1 MIRSFTMASTPHT
14 RCRHGIGPSREA
26 SFSGAETWHRVSGW
40 SSPRRRAGSLQLS
53 GRFIVHG
60 FTLVEL
66 LVVIAIIGILVA
78 LLLPAIQAAREAAR
92 RSQCQS
98 SLHNVALA
106 VLNYESTRKILPK
119 GMTFDPSYAGGV
131 QTLDHYGP
139 NWVILI
145 LPYLEEQGL
154 YDSFAFEMPPTTSNT
169 KRINSAGAVPANVNR
184 TARGVSIPVL
194 LCPSDPNNRVMFS
207 HGTGI
212 LSDNWARGNYAANA
226 GRAYIMGG
234 SDPIRISGPD
244 SPGWKDGCMRGVM
257 GPNVGVKLRQITDG
271 TTKTIMLG
279 EIRAGLNENDARGI
293 WALGAAGASLLARY
307 GTGGDADGP
316 NACYTLSDDVYADIA
331 DPGKDGKIAE
341 FQAECMSVE
350 GGNHFQQATARSKH
364 PGGVHIAMCDG
375 SVQFISDDIQTGG
388 GINGTCCS
396 AWDKMIASGD
406 GDSNDCTK

>member
-1 MIRSFTMASTPHT
+1 
-14 RCRHGIGPSREA
+14 
-26 SFSGAETWHRVSGW
+26 
-40 SSPRRRAGSLQLS
+40 
-53 GRFIVHG
+53 
-60 FTLVEL
+60 LVEL

-106 VLNYESTRKILPK
+106 VLNYESTRKVLPK
-119 GMTFDPSYAGGV
+119 GMTFDTSYAGGV

-145 LPYLEEQGL
+145 LPFLEEQAL

-184 TARGVSIPVL
+184 TARGKTLPVM
-194 LCPSDPNNRVMFS
+194 LCPSDSNNQVMYNPNA
-207 HGTGI
+207 GTPGFV

-226 GRAYIMGG
+226 GRGYIIGG
-234 SDPIRISGPD
+234 AGTTRYSGPD
-244 SPGWKDGCMRGVM
+244 SPAWNDGCMRGVM
-257 GPNVGVKLRQITDG
+257 GPNVGLKVRQITDG
-271 TTKTIMLG
+271 TSKTFMLG
-279 EIRAGLNENDARGI
+279 EIRAGISDQDSRGI
-293 WALGAAGASLLARY
+293 WALGHAGASLLARY

-316 NACYTLSDDVYADIA
+316 NACYTLSDDVYFFDL
-331 DPGKDGKIAE
+331 KDAGEVARA
-341 FQAECMSVE
+341 QAECMSVE

-364 PGGVHIAMCDG
+364 PGGVHMAMCDG
-375 SVQFISDDIQTGG
+375 SVQFISDDVETGG

-396 AWDKMIASGD
+396 AWDKMISSGD
-406 GDSNDCTK
+406 ADDNKCTK